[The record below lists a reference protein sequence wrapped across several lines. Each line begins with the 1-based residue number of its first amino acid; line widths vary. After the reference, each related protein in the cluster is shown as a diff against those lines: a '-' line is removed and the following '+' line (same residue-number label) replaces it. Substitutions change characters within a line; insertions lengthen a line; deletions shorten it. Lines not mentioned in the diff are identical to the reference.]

1 MDLTVA
7 IYYPNKVTSFKFE
20 SFMKV
25 SITCFSLVKK
35 FTTIIP
41 EIIFFFVSPL
51 VGQMY
56 ENSHFDF
63 KDLRFLIQ

>member
-1 MDLTVA
+1 MA
-7 IYYPNKVTSFKFE
+7 NSRKVL
-20 SFMKV
+20 
-25 SITCFSLVKK
+25 ITCFSLVKK

-41 EIIFFFVSPL
+41 EINFFFVSPL

-63 KDLRFLIQ
+63 KDLKFLIQ